1 MRRLLLSVP
10 LILAL
15 CVVVPATGVAATSPP
30 QDRDWCGQVTPTPG
44 WSVKNVEV
52 LCRVDTVRHTWN
64 ADGTLATDPSTPSG
78 YRETLTQ
85 AISINFIDYG
95 NPRPGQPA
103 GAATRDVMFV
113 AGRFGLKS
121 FDITNPTEPKL
132 LDWLGDGIDD
142 PFLEDGNPGD
152 GVQAPRRGT
161 IDDMWEN
168 EDMDVDRDRKLVF
181 LSRDPR
187 VYGGS
192 TSNPAS
198 RSGVY
203 VIDVRDP
210 ENLDP
215 ISFAETPTGHT
226 TTCVNDCKWVWTA
239 GPAANTDQQALG
251 WAGRPIFVT
260 DMRDPHHPKVN
271 PNPIDTGRNDGRT
284 DYAHDVQVDAAG
296 VAWVSG
302 RGGVRGYWTNGRH
315 LDPLLDADRV
325 ATADDPVPYAG
336 GGLEETV
343 SPVRTSNSRFMHN
356 AWRPFGA
363 DAPDP
368 SYGDLIYATEEEF
381 VGGAYPNGCAND
393 GALFIASLEGSYNGE
408 AWRSTPQDKFRLKTV
423 ATWQPFGREGSSTS
437 TDCSAHY
444 FQIKDRILSMSFYS
458 QGSRFLD
465 ISDPTD
471 PTEIAYF
478 RPGTGTWATYPHKG
492 LYYSA
497 DRNGV
502 YILRLAVTAGQL
514 SEAVDT
520 APLQAAV
527 ATDSVSVL
535 DAPVLPEPDPAEEA
549 RAALERPPGFICS
562 LLLDE

>member
-1 MRRLLLSVP
+1 MRRLLLTVSC
-10 LILAL
+10 ILAV
-15 CVVVPATGVAATSPP
+15 CVVAPATTIAATSPP
-30 QDRDWCGQVTPTPG
+30 QDRNWCGQPAPTPS
-44 WSVKNVEV
+44 WSVKNVDV
-52 LCRVDTVRHTWN
+52 LCRIDTLRHTWN
-64 ADGTLATDPSTPSG
+64 ADGSLATDPSTPSG

-95 NPRPGQPA
+95 NPQPGQPA
-103 GAATRDVMFV
+103 GAAPRDVMFV
-113 AGRFGLKS
+113 AGRFGLKA

-132 LDWLGDGIDD
+132 LDWLGDGVDD
-142 PFLEDGNPGD
+142 PFLADGNPGD
-152 GVQAPRRGT
+152 GTQAPRRGT

-187 VYGGS
+187 AYGGS

-198 RSGVY
+198 RSGIY
-203 VIDVRDP
+203 VIDVRNP
-210 ENLDP
+210 EHLDP
-215 ISFAETPTGHT
+215 IAFAETPTGHT
-226 TTCVNDCKWVWTA
+226 TTCINDCRWVWTG
-239 GPAANTDQQALG
+239 GPAPNTAQQAIG

-271 PNPIDTGRNDGRT
+271 PNPIDTARNDGLT
-284 DYAHDVQVDAAG
+284 DYAHDVQVDGDG

-302 RGGVRGYWTNGRH
+302 RGGVRGYYTKGLH
-315 LDPLLDADRV
+315 FDPLLGANRI

-336 GGLEETV
+336 GGLEENV
-343 SPVRTSNSRFMHN
+343 FPIRTTNSRFMHN
-356 AWRPFGA
+356 AWRPLGD

-368 SYGDLIYATEEEF
+368 KYGNLIYATEEEF
-381 VGGAYPNGCAND
+381 VGGSFPNGCAND
-393 GALFIASLEGSYNGE
+393 GALFIASLDGSYNGE
-408 AWRSTPQDKFRLKTV
+408 AWRSTPDNKFRLKTV
-423 ATWQPFGREGSSTS
+423 ATWQPFGKEGSSTS

-465 ISDPTD
+465 ITDPTN

-502 YILRLAVTAGQL
+502 YVLRLNVRAGQL
-514 SEAVDT
+514 SQAVDT
-520 APLQAAV
+520 ARLQAAV
-527 ATDSVSVL
+527 AA
-535 DAPVLPEPDPAEEA
+535 DAANPPVTFEADPLEEA
-549 RAALERPPGFICS
+549 RSAFERPAGAICS
-562 LLLDE
+562 LPLYE

>member
-1 MRRLLLSVP
+1 MRRLLLSVSC
-10 LILAL
+10 LLAL
-15 CVVVPATGVAATSPP
+15 GVLGPAVAGAATSPP
-30 QDRDWCGQVTPTPG
+30 QDRDWCGQVAPTPT
-44 WSVKNVEV
+44 WSVKNVDV
-52 LCRVDTVRHTWN
+52 LCRIDTVRHTWN
-64 ADGTLATDPSTPSG
+64 ADGTLATDPTTPSG

-95 NPRPGQPA
+95 NPRQDQPA

-121 FDITNPTEPKL
+121 FDITNPTKPKL
-132 LDWLGDGIDD
+132 LDWLGDGVDD
-142 PFLEDGNPGD
+142 PFLEDGNPGI
-152 GVQAPRRGT
+152 GTQAPRRGT

-168 EDMDVDRDRKLVF
+168 EDMDVDQQRKLVF

-187 VYGGS
+187 AYGGS
-192 TSNPAS
+192 TGNPAS

-226 TTCVNDCKWVWTA
+226 TTCINDCKWVWTG
-239 GPAANTDQQALG
+239 GPAANTDQQAQG

-296 VAWVSG
+296 VAWASG
-302 RGGVRGYWTNGRH
+302 RGGVRGYWTKGRH
-315 LDPLLDADRV
+315 YDPLLGDYRI
-325 ATADDPVPYAG
+325 ATADDPVPYGG

-343 SPVRTSNSRFMHN
+343 FPFRTSSRFMHN
-356 AWRPFGA
+356 AERPLGT

-368 SYGDLIYATEEEF
+368 KYGNLIFATEEEF
-381 VGGAYPNGCAND
+381 AGGAFPNGCAND
-393 GALFIASLEGSYNGE
+393 GPLFIASLDGSYNGE
-408 AWRSTPQDKFRLKTV
+408 AWRSTPENKFRLKTV
-423 ATWQPFGREGSSTS
+423 ATWHPFGKEGSSTS

-444 FQIKDRILSMSFYS
+444 FEIKDRILSMSFYS

-465 ISDPTD
+465 ISDPTN
-471 PTEIAYF
+471 PTEVAYF

-497 DRNGV
+497 DRTGV
-502 YILRLAVTAGQL
+502 YILRLNVKAGQL
-514 SEAVDT
+514 DEPVDT
-520 APLQAAV
+520 APLRAAV
-527 ATDSVSVL
+527 AADEFA
-535 DAPVLPEPDPAEEA
+535 APVSFDPAEEA
-549 RAALERPPGFICS
+549 LAAAERPTGGICT
-562 LLLDE
+562 LPVDY

>member
-1 MRRLLLSVP
+1 MLLSLVLP
-10 LILAL
+10 AAL
-15 CVVVPATGVAATSPP
+15 CAAPATTMAATSPP
-30 QDRDWCGQVTPTPG
+30 QDRDWCGQVQPTAS
-44 WSVKNVEV
+44 WSVKNVDV
-52 LCRVDTVRHTWN
+52 LCRIDTVRHTWN
-64 ADGTLATDPSTPSG
+64 ADGTLATDPATPSG

-121 FDITNPTEPKL
+121 FDITDPTHPKL
-132 LDWLGDGIDD
+132 LDWLGDGVDD
-142 PFLEDGNPGD
+142 PFLEDGNPGN
-152 GVQAPRRGT
+152 GSQAPRRGT

-168 EDMDVDRDRKLVF
+168 EDMDVDADRKLVF

-187 VYGGS
+187 AYGGS
-192 TSNPAS
+192 TGNPAS
-198 RSGVY
+198 RSGIY
-203 VIDVRDP
+203 VIDVRHP

-226 TTCVNDCKWVWTA
+226 TTCVNDCKWVWTG
-239 GPAANTDQQALG
+239 GPAPNTDQQALG

-271 PNPIDTGRNDGRT
+271 PVPVDTARNDGVT
-284 DYAHDVQVDAAG
+284 DYAHDVQVDDSG

-302 RGGVRGYWTNGRH
+302 RGGVRGYWTKGRH
-315 LDPLLDADRV
+315 FDPVKGVARV
-325 ATADDPVPYAG
+325 ATADDPVPYG
-336 GGLEETV
+336 GGGIQENV
-343 SPVRTSNSRFMHN
+343 FPFRTGSRFIHN
-356 AWRPFGA
+356 SERPFGA

-368 SYGDLIYATEEEF
+368 KYGDLIFSTEEEF
-381 VGGAYPNGCAND
+381 AGGAFPNGCAND
-393 GALFIASLEGSYNGE
+393 GPLFISSLEGSYGGE
-408 AWRSTPQDKFRLKTV
+408 AWRSTPANKFRLKPV
-423 ATWQPFGREGSSTS
+423 ASWHPFGREGSSTS

-444 FQIKDRILSMSFYS
+444 FEIKDRILSMSFYS

-465 ISDPTD
+465 ISDPTN
-471 PTEIAYF
+471 PTEVAYF

-502 YILRLAVTAGQL
+502 YILRMNVKAGQL
-514 SEAVDT
+514 SESVDT
-520 APLQAAV
+520 APLRAAV
-527 ATDSVSVL
+527 AADAEGPVSRVTF
-535 DAPVLPEPDPAEEA
+535 AAPDPAEEA
-549 RAALERPPGFICS
+549 SAALQRPVGGVCS
-562 LLLDE
+562 LPLYE

>member
-1 MRRLLLSVP
+1 VSCV
-10 LILAL
+10 LAL
-15 CVVVPATGVAATSPP
+15 GVVAPATAIAATTPP
-30 QDRDWCGQVTPTPG
+30 QDRNWCGQIAPTPT

-52 LCRVDTVRHTWN
+52 LCRIDTVRHTWN
-64 ADGTLATDPSTPSG
+64 ADGSLATDPNTPSG

-85 AISINFIDYG
+85 AIAVNFIDYG
-95 NPRPGQPA
+95 NPRVDQPA
-103 GAATRDVMFV
+103 PAAPRDVMFV

-121 FDITNPTEPKL
+121 FDITNPSQPKL
-132 LDWLGDGIDD
+132 LDWLGDGIND
-142 PFLEDGNPGD
+142 PFLVDGNPGI
-152 GVQAPRRGT
+152 GSQAPRRGT

-168 EDMDVDRDRKLVF
+168 EDMDVDGERKLVF

-187 VYGGS
+187 AYGGS
-192 TSNPAS
+192 TGNPAS
-198 RSGVY
+198 RSGIY
-203 VIDVRDP
+203 VIDVRNP
-210 ENLDP
+210 ENLNP

-226 TTCVNDCKWVWTA
+226 TTCVNSCRWVWTG
-239 GPAANTDQQALG
+239 GPAANTEQQAMG

-260 DMRDPHHPKVN
+260 DMRDPYHPKVN
-271 PNPIDTGRNDGRT
+271 PVPIDTARNDGRT

-302 RGGVRGYWTNGRH
+302 RGGVRGYWTSGLH
-315 LDPLLDADRV
+315 FDPLIGAKRV
-325 ATADDPVPYAG
+325 ATANNPVPYGG

-343 SPVRTSNSRFMHN
+343 FPFRTSNSRFMHN
-356 AWRPFGA
+356 AWRPLGD

-381 VGGAYPNGCAND
+381 AGGSYPNGCAND
-393 GALFIASLEGSYNGE
+393 GPLFISSLEGSYGGQ
-408 AWRSTPQDKFRLKTV
+408 AWNSTPANKFRLKTV
-423 ATWQPFGREGSSTS
+423 ATWHPFGKEGSSTS

-465 ISDPTD
+465 ISDPTN

-478 RPGTGTWATYPHKG
+478 RPGTGSWATYPHKG

-502 YILRLAVTAGQL
+502 YVLRLTVKAGEL
-514 SEAVDT
+514 SQAVDT
-520 APLQAAV
+520 APLQAAIAAD
-527 ATDSVSVL
+527 ATYAPEA
-535 DAPVLPEPDPAEEA
+535 DAIEES
-549 RAALERPPGFICS
+549 RALLERPAGALCS
-562 LLLDE
+562 IPLDE